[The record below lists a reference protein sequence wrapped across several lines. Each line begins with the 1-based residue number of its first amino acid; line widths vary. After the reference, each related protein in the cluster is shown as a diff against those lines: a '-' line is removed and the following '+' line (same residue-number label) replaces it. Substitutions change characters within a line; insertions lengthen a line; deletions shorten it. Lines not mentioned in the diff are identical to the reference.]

1 MSRSMIR
8 AGVSALAL
16 VAGITAGRGAS
27 VVETFGGG
35 ANSFSVEFVDIANP
49 GNANDSGAGG
59 GQYSSFYGGVAYPYR
74 MSVTEVPQVWID
86 VATTLG
92 MTNVSAGS
100 WLGNQPA
107 ANMLWYEAAAFV
119 NFLNT
124 SRGHLP
130 AYDLAFDQGWTMN
143 LWSSA

>member
-74 MSVTEVPQVWID
+74 MSVTEVPQ
-86 VATTLG
+86 
-92 MTNVSAGS
+92 
-100 WLGNQPA
+100 
-107 ANMLWYEAAAFV
+107 
-119 NFLNT
+119 
-124 SRGHLP
+124 
-130 AYDLAFDQGWTMN
+130 GW
-143 LWSSA
+143 